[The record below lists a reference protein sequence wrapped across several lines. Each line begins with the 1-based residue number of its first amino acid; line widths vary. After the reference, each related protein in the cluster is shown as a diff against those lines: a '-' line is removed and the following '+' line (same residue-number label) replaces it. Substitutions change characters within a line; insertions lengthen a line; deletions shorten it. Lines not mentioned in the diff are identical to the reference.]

1 MTVHRRSTIYFEP
14 DVYRALRLHSASIDR
29 NVSEVVNDIVRRALK
44 ADLADL
50 ALARKRRKEPRQDL
64 ETVVKDLRRR
74 GKI

>member
-1 MTVHRRSTIYFEP
+1 
-14 DVYRALRLHSASIDR
+14 
-29 NVSEVVNDIVRRALK
+29 VNDIVRRALK